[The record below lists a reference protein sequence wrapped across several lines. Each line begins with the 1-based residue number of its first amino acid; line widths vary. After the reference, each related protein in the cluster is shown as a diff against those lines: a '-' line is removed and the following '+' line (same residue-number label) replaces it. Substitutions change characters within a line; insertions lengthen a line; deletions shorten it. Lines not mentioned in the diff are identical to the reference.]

1 MPDNL
6 FWVGGGGCWS
16 NFRGDFLNEF
26 LVFDISMQINDQTFH
41 TYKTCFQN
49 ESIYIQKTH
58 ILCDAC
64 IVIAKLQN
72 AFSPLYFFL
81 S

>member
-6 FWVGGGGCWS
+6 FWVGAGRISGVI
-16 NFRGDFLNEF
+16 FLNEF

-58 ILCDAC
+58 ILCD
-64 IVIAKLQN
+64 VIAKLQN
-72 AFSPLYFFL
+72 AFSPLYFF
-81 S
+81 